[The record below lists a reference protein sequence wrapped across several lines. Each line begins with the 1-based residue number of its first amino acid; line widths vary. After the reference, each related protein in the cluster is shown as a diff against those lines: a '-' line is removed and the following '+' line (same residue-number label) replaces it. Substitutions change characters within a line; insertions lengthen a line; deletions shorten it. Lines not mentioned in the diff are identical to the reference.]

1 MTTLPVLDCLYCG
14 CNLCRA
20 SVWRRDFSLCQQGK
34 KGIAKAKS
42 LRHEKHTQLEK
53 PSTTCKVV
61 QLARITCDTLVVS
74 PITSLS
80 IQAQPILHGKKATER
95 CSSGQQKLTAMPN
108 AKHTTSH
115 WRTYTKPDSSA
126 LSENGFKHGGRNNAR
141 STSIKFACVSQLA
154 IEHQSTVHLLCASQF
169 EQLVKLDQRVRT
181 STRFPSHIVTNSL
194 QQDTQAFLQRHVE
207 SGQATAT
214 TTGVAQRTV
223 HPKDFTPK
231 DG

>member
-1 MTTLPVLDCLYCG
+1 MGATFAAHVSGGEIPPSANKEKKELLKH
-14 CNLCRA
+14 
-20 SVWRRDFSLCQQGK
+20 SHFSTK
-34 KGIAKAKS
+34 KHATG
-42 LRHEKHTQLEK
+42 K

-61 QLARITCDTLVVS
+61 QLARITCDSLVVS

-80 IQAQPILHGKKATER
+80 IQVQPILHGKKATER

-108 AKHTTSH
+108 AKHSTSL
-115 WRTYTKPDSSA
+115 WR
-126 LSENGFKHGGRNNAR
+126 SENGFTHGGRNNAR

-194 QQDTQAFLQRHVE
+194 QQDTQGFLQRHVE

-214 TTGVAQRTV
+214 TTGVTQRTV

-231 DG
+231 DGQ